1 MLHLPLSRAAAAG
14 SCVLLLGL
22 AGCSGD
28 VSRTFGLTRDTPDEF
43 VVTTRAPLSMPPNYN
58 LRPPQPGATRPQEM
72 TAQQAAEADL
82 APQTALRT
90 GSPSGVTAGEQ
101 AFLNAAGPPAP
112 ADIRQKVNSDFAHDT
127 SGDSVTDKLMF
138 WKPPKP
144 GPGVVV
150 DPTKEA
156 ERLRANAALGQS
168 ADQGTTPIIQEKK
181 SFWDKFF

>member
-1 MLHLPLSRAAAAG
+1 MLHPPLSRAAAAG
-14 SCVLLLGL
+14 SCMLLLGL
-22 AGCSGD
+22 AGCSTD

-43 VVTTRAPLSMPPNYN
+43 VVTTRAPLSMPPDYN
-58 LRPPQPGATRPQEM
+58 LRPPQPGASRPQEM

-90 GSPSGVTAGEQ
+90 DAPAGVSSGEQ
-101 AFLNAAGPPAP
+101 AFLNAAGPLAP
-112 ADIRQKVNSDFAHDT
+112 ADIRQKVNADFAHDT

-138 WKPPKP
+138 WKPSKP

-150 DPTKEA
+150 DPAKEA

-168 ADQGTTPIIQEKK
+168 AEQGTTPIIQEQK
-181 SFWDKFF
+181 SFWDRFF